1 MATSGQNFEF
11 SWFSEDKNIF
21 DFSEK
26 NNFPI
31 EGSEIRHWTK
41 NGFSPENKNYLR
53 ISKKKSKISPICLKV
68 AYFWGQS
75 VFEKNM
81 YPVLLGAV
89 GKISKNPA

>member
-1 MATSGQNFEF
+1 MGKWKNPENFATSGQNLEF

-21 DFSEK
+21 DFSET

-53 ISKKKSKISPICLKV
+53 ILN
-68 AYFWGQS
+68 F
-75 VFEKNM
+75 F
-81 YPVLLGAV
+81 
-89 GKISKNPA
+89 